1 MKAWLRGFYYSFPV
15 QLLFLHFRKY
25 QVLLL
30 FWFILFAVVNG
41 SFMDTFGAD
50 SLFLAPEYLDN
61 VNSISA
67 ALVGIAIGM
76 FIMSWNISTF
86 VLLSKYFKFL
96 AATTNPFLKYCIN
109 NSVLPILFILFY
121 FFRAYEFTRSKELIS
136 NIEILFLAGGFLS
149 GLIFILAVSFIYF
162 FRADR
167 SIMRKMM
174 PTISNPGEYITHLRP
189 TKTAWYNDS
198 LIKVEWYFDS
208 PLKLRP
214 TRDVRHYTPEF
225 VDSLFKRHHFA
236 AILGVFVAFILLISI
251 GFFLDSPFF
260 QIPAAASI
268 TIFFT
273 ILIGVAGAFSYFLQS
288 WSIPYLIAL
297 LLMLNFFYKKEW
309 IDPRN
314 KAYGINY
321 QNKSERPHYT
331 KEGLMT
337 LCTKEKVEADRSNM
351 IGILEKW
358 KQNQDSARPLLVLL
372 NTSGGGHR
380 SATFTISMLQALDS
394 LTHGTIMKKIFLIT
408 GASGGMVGATYF
420 RELYL
425 QRLKGKNINLQDG
438 KYVDD
443 IASDVLNPVFSSFV
457 ARDLIAPAQ
466 KFKVNQFSYVKDR
479 GYAFEQKLNMNTR
492 GLLNKQ
498 LLDYSDDEK
507 TANIPLIFYNSVV
520 TRDSRKMI
528 ISTQPVSFMMQGW
541 QDTSRIPVMDPD
553 VIDFASFFAKQNPY
567 NLRILTAMRMN
578 ATFPIVLPNVWLPSN
593 PVIDVMDAG
602 LRDNYGQE
610 TSLRFIEAFDDWIKE
625 NTSGVLIIQIR
636 DRSPGGWEYP
646 YMSDDITDHATKPF
660 LLLQHNWFKMM
671 EYFQND
677 MLSYY
682 AEHPGRTVHKILFQY
697 ASDNT
702 ENKAALNFHLS
713 KREKKDIIIS
723 VNSFANAQSFKQL
736 KMLLRIDP

>member
-1 MKAWLRGFYYSFPV
+1 MKAWLRGFYFSFPV

-30 FWFILFAVVNG
+30 FWFILFSVVNG

-96 AATTNPFLKYCIN
+96 SATTNPFLKYCIN
-109 NSVLPILFILFY
+109 NSVIPILFILFY

-174 PTISNPGEYITHLRP
+174 PTINNPGEYITHLRP

-198 LIKVEWYFDS
+198 LINVEWYFDS

-236 AILGVFVAFILLISI
+236 AIFGVFAAFILLITI

-321 QNKSERPHYT
+321 QNK
-331 KEGLMT
+331 
-337 LCTKEKVEADRSNM
+337 
-351 IGILEKW
+351 I
-358 KQNQDSARPLLVLL
+358 
-372 NTSGGGHR
+372 
-380 SATFTISMLQALDS
+380 
-394 LTHGTIMKKIFLIT
+394 
-408 GASGGMVGATYF
+408 
-420 RELYL
+420 
-425 QRLKGKNINLQDG
+425 
-438 KYVDD
+438 
-443 IASDVLNPVFSSFV
+443 
-457 ARDLIAPAQ
+457 
-466 KFKVNQFSYVKDR
+466 
-479 GYAFEQKLNMNTR
+479 
-492 GLLNKQ
+492 
-498 LLDYSDDEK
+498 
-507 TANIPLIFYNSVV
+507 
-520 TRDSRKMI
+520 
-528 ISTQPVSFMMQGW
+528 
-541 QDTSRIPVMDPD
+541 
-553 VIDFASFFAKQNPY
+553 
-567 NLRILTAMRMN
+567 
-578 ATFPIVLPNVWLPSN
+578 
-593 PVIDVMDAG
+593 
-602 LRDNYGQE
+602 
-610 TSLRFIEAFDDWIKE
+610 
-625 NTSGVLIIQIR
+625 
-636 DRSPGGWEYP
+636 
-646 YMSDDITDHATKPF
+646 
-660 LLLQHNWFKMM
+660 
-671 EYFQND
+671 
-677 MLSYY
+677 
-682 AEHPGRTVHKILFQY
+682 
-697 ASDNT
+697 
-702 ENKAALNFHLS
+702 
-713 KREKKDIIIS
+713 
-723 VNSFANAQSFKQL
+723 
-736 KMLLRIDP
+736 